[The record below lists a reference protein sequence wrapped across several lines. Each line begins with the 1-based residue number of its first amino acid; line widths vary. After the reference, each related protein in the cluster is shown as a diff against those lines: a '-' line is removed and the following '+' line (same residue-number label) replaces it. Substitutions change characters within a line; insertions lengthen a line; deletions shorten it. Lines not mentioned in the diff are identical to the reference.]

1 MQPVRIPGPPMTLQ
15 STKGYGTTIKSTFT
29 AYDDVH
35 PRILGTVT
43 PLRSLFSTIP
53 DRTYDD

>member
-15 STKGYGTTIKSTFT
+15 STKGDGIAIKSTFT
-29 AYDDVH
+29 AYDDAC
-35 PRILGTVT
+35 PLIPGTVT
-43 PLRSLFSTIP
+43 LLRSLFSTIP